1 MKCSQEIEEKKLENA
16 RGIVD
21 VAHKNKHQ
29 EMPVT
34 NIKMKTTA
42 VKKRSLSIEMKLAVI
57 TVKRILQQKEVG

>member
-1 MKCSQEIEEKKLENA
+1 
-16 RGIVD
+16 VD

-29 EMPVT
+29 EMPET

-57 TVKRILQQKEVG
+57 TVKGILQQKEVG